1 MNTTTIKLYN
11 PITKR
16 HIKDTKK
23 NRLSL
28 ATQLEQYEASLNK
41 SDEEEVKYKTN
52 SIAETVNELK
62 AFNWFPSLLV
72 DATVHRKRSR
82 NIIMDRFM
90 RITTCMLAIQKEI
103 DDNTVKDHVFRY
115 KQINK
120 ILNEHTKYMN
130 RLKEGLFTIPELE
143 EINSMHRTLKL
154 IHSELSHQ
162 LLDIEMSSQFFN

>member
-1 MNTTTIKLYN
+1 MNTQDNNKLYN

-16 HIKDTKK
+16 YVRNNKK
-23 NRLSL
+23 NKDSIDKQIQQHE
-28 ATQLEQYEASLNK
+28 ATLNK

-52 SIAETVNELK
+52 SMSDTVEELK
-62 AFNWFPSLLV
+62 AFNWFPSLLA
-72 DATVHRKRSR
+72 DATIHRKRSR

-120 ILNEHTKYMN
+120 ILNEHTKYMG
-130 RLKEGLFTIPELE
+130 RLKEDLFTIPELE

-154 IHSELSHQ
+154 IHNKLSNQ
-162 LLDIEMSSQFFN
+162 LN

>member
-1 MNTTTIKLYN
+1 MNTTPIKLYN

-16 HIKDTKK
+16 YVKDTKK
-23 NRLSL
+23 NKDSIDK
-28 ATQLEQYEASLNK
+28 QMQQYEATLNK
-41 SDEEEVKYKTN
+41 SDEEEIKYKKN
-52 SIAETVNELK
+52 SMSDTVEELK

-90 RITTCMLAIQKEI
+90 RIATCMLAIQKEI

-120 ILNEHTKYMN
+120 ILNEHTKYMG
-130 RLKEGLFTIPELE
+130 RLKEDLFTIPELE

-154 IHSELSHQ
+154 IHNKLSNQ
-162 LLDIEMSSQFFN
+162 LN

>member
-1 MNTTTIKLYN
+1 MNTQDNNKLYN

-16 HIKDTKK
+16 YVKDTKK
-23 NRLSL
+23 NKDSIDK
-28 ATQLEQYEASLNK
+28 QMQQYEATLNK
-41 SDEEEVKYKTN
+41 SDDEEIKYKTN
-52 SIAETVNELK
+52 STTDTVEELK
-62 AFNWFPSLLV
+62 AFNWFPSLLA

-120 ILNEHTKYMN
+120 ILNEHTKYMG
-130 RLKEGLFTIPELE
+130 RLKEDLFTIEE
-143 EINSMHRTLKL
+143 IKEINSMHRTLKL
-154 IHSELSHQ
+154 IHNKLSNQ
-162 LLDIEMSSQFFN
+162 LN

>member
-16 HIKDTKK
+16 YVKDTKK
-23 NRLSL
+23 NKDSIDK
-28 ATQLEQYEASLNK
+28 QMQQYEATLNK
-41 SDEEEVKYKTN
+41 SDEEEIKYKKN
-52 SIAETVNELK
+52 SMSDTVEELK

-90 RITTCMLAIQKEI
+90 RIATCMLAIQKEI

-120 ILNEHTKYMN
+120 ILNEHTKYMG
-130 RLKEGLFTIPELE
+130 RLKEDLFTIPELE

-154 IHSELSHQ
+154 IHNKLSNQ
-162 LLDIEMSSQFFN
+162 LN

>member
-1 MNTTTIKLYN
+1 MNTQDNNKLYN

-16 HIKDTKK
+16 YVKDTKK
-23 NRLSL
+23 NKDSIDK
-28 ATQLEQYEASLNK
+28 QMQQYEATLNK
-41 SDEEEVKYKTN
+41 SDEEEIKYKKN
-52 SIAETVNELK
+52 SMSDTVEELK

-90 RITTCMLAIQKEI
+90 RIATCMLAIQKEI

-115 KQINK
+115 KKINK
-120 ILNEHTKYMN
+120 ILNEHTKYMG
-130 RLKEGLFTIPELE
+130 RLKEDLFTIPELE

-154 IHSELSHQ
+154 IHNKLSNQ
-162 LLDIEMSSQFFN
+162 LN

>member
-1 MNTTTIKLYN
+1 MNTQDNNKLYN

-16 HIKDTKK
+16 YIRNNKK
-23 NRLSL
+23 NKASL
-28 ATQLEQYEASLNK
+28 ELQMQQHEATLNK
-41 SDEEEVKYKTN
+41 SDEEEIKYKTN
-52 SIAETVNELK
+52 STTDTVEELK
-62 AFNWFPSLLV
+62 AFNWFPSLLA

-120 ILNEHTKYMN
+120 ILNEHTKYMG
-130 RLKEGLFTIPELE
+130 RLKEDLFTIPELE

-154 IHSELSHQ
+154 IHNKLSNQ
-162 LLDIEMSSQFFN
+162 LN